1 MEQPFTTAVPVS
13 SKDRRYGTS
22 SALPQKWRGGVPGT
36 ITAPYVRRGLNAY
49 GFSIMLVSVQPPC
62 DAGSRDGG
70 GMPRKDASPTTTKNV
85 SCSQTTAGRPEV
97 RARTW
102 S

>member
-49 GFSIMLVSVQPPC
+49 VSLSTYPSARILKVFAETAAGKQASQRPP
-62 DAGSRDGG
+62 
-70 GMPRKDASPTTTKNV
+70 PRVP
-85 SCSQTTAGRPEV
+85 
-97 RARTW
+97 
-102 S
+102 